1 MLSPKILGALILGV
15 PLIVAAWALL
25 WRQNR
30 QVFYFALAAIVVGLG
45 YLAATG
51 ATDEIAQRVVGQQPA
66 PQSSTLKPAPAVAPK
81 NNDPLPSEYS
91 TK

>member
-1 MLSPKILGALILGV
+1 MLSPKILGALVLGV

-30 QVFYFALAAIVVGLG
+30 QVFYFAFAAILVGLG

-51 ATDEIAQRVVGQQPA
+51 ATDDIAYRVMGREAA
-66 PQSSTLKPAPAVAPK
+66 PQSQALKPAPAAANK
-81 NNDPLPSEYS
+81 ANEPLPSEYS